1 MHMDSAACTHVGRR
15 SNNEDAHCAL
25 DPMGL
30 YAVADGMGGYDGG
43 EVASRLAIDTL
54 QHFVRRNTLDDNVT
68 WPFALDPRLDLD
80 ANLLATGV
88 KLADAQIA
96 AARTGRLKAMGT
108 TVATLLTRGD
118 RAIIGHVGDSRV
130 YRLRDG
136 AVALLTRDHSLY
148 EELLAMGSAVGDR
161 ADFPHA
167 NVITRALGL
176 KPPVQVDVR
185 VETLRPGDVFL
196 LCTDGLY
203 DSVSPHELVHALG
216 QLSPADAARD
226 LVERAYAHGS
236 RDNITAV
243 VTAVLPR
250 TPARRP

>member
-15 SNNEDAHCAL
+15 SNNEDSHCAL

-30 YAVADGMGGYDGG
+30 YAVADGMGGYAGG
-43 EVASRLAIDTL
+43 EVASRLAIETL
-54 QHFVRRNTLDDNVT
+54 EHFVRRNTFDDNVT

-88 KLADAQIA
+88 KLADAHIA
-96 AARTGRLKAMGT
+96 AARTGRLKSMGT
-108 TVATLLTRGD
+108 TLATLLTRGD

-130 YRLRDG
+130 YRLRQG
-136 AVALLTRDHSLY
+136 VVTPLTRDHSLY
-148 EELLAMGSAVGDR
+148 EELLALGSEVGDR

-176 KPPVQVDVR
+176 KPPVQVDLR
-185 VETLRPGDVFL
+185 VEALRPGDVFL

-203 DSVSPHELVHALG
+203 DSVSPEEMTAALRD
-216 QLSPADAARD
+216 LPPSDAARHLVD
-226 LVERAYAHGS
+226 LAYTHGS

-243 VTAVLPR
+243 VVAASPQAPPPR
-250 TPARRP
+250 P

>member
-1 MHMDSAACTHVGRR
+1 MHIASAACTHVGRR
-15 SNNEDAHCAL
+15 DNNEDSYCTQDAT
-25 DPMGL
+25 GL

-54 QHFVRRNTLDDNVT
+54 EHFVRRNALDDNVT

-80 ANLLATGV
+80 GNLLATGV
-88 KLADAQIA
+88 KLADAHVA
-96 AARTGRLKAMGT
+96 AARTGRLRAMGT
-108 TVATLLTRGD
+108 TVAALLARGD
-118 RAIIGHVGDSRV
+118 RAVIGHVGDSRV

-136 AVALLTRDHSLY
+136 AVTPLTRDHSLY

-176 KPPVQVDVR
+176 KPPVQVEVR
-185 VETLRPGDVFL
+185 VEALRPGDVYL

-203 DSVSPHELVHALG
+203 DSVSLDDMAHALG
-216 QLSPADAARD
+216 TLPPADAART
-226 LVERAYAHGS
+226 LVHLAYAHGS

-243 VTAVLPR
+243 VASVAPS
-250 TPARRP
+250 PPSP